1 MIVVLP
7 AGAVSAYV
15 TPPNNC
21 VGIASDSNGFGHVT
35 FQLPPDGDIGIIY
48 VQPLDVALRA
58 QLDSVG
64 LSDMG
69 VTNRSLSAGG
79 LTASDRTNYLKS
91 SPYGSLIADRCKF
104 NVVGPFL
111 PDVAAAKAT

>member
-1 MIVVLP
+1 MILVLP
-7 AGAVSAYV
+7 GGAVSAYV

-48 VQPLDVALRA
+48 VQPLEVALRA
-58 QLDSVG
+58 QLDAVG

-69 VTNRSLSAGG
+69 VTNRSLSAGWGSGPG
-79 LTASDRTNYLKS
+79 LTYYIPRSTLWS
-91 SPYGSLIADRCKF
+91 VVLDRC
-104 NVVGPFL
+104 
-111 PDVAAAKAT
+111 

>member
-1 MIVVLP
+1 MILLMP
-7 AGAVSAYV
+7 GGLVSAYI

-48 VQPLDVALRA
+48 VQPFDVALRA
-58 QLDSVG
+58 QLDLVG
-64 LSDMG
+64 LNDMA

-91 SPYGSLIADRCKF
+91 SPYGSLIAD
-104 NVVGPFL
+104 
-111 PDVAAAKAT
+111 